1 MGQIV
6 VLYGP
11 SASGKTQIQQQLTS
25 PQLPKIIT
33 ATTREPRAGEVDG
46 VHYWFLDNQQF
57 LDKMEQNA
65 LVEWTNYN
73 GQYYGTLRSSIE
85 EVISGPHNANI
96 ILDLSGV
103 LALQKYYAQHITA
116 IYIGADLSS
125 LSRRLAE
132 RGSDLAEVAARLR
145 KAEEE
150 ELNSRYMEAAN
161 AVVWNNDDTD
171 FAETLSQVKKI
182 IAVRGM
188 STNMENVSSVDKLES
203 IKSFQS
209 TIRKSEKALA
219 QMTEKGANTTLLI
232 KRLKALHIGLTMLE
246 NIWNQR
252 PHHYTEEDL
261 AETHNVLTGL
271 FPSIESTYA
280 KSKAGSPQRTLLE
293 RRIKAFELAIQAI
306 DDLSNE

>member
-1 MGQIV
+1 MKKEKSQVGQIV

-73 GQYYGTLRSSIE
+73 GHYYGTLRSSIE
-85 EVISGPHNANI
+85 EVISGPYNANI

-132 RGSDLAEVAARLR
+132 RGSDLAEVAARLQ

-150 ELNSRYMEAAN
+150 ELNSRYMETAN
-161 AVVWNNDDTD
+161 AVVWNNDGTD
-171 FAETLSQVKKI
+171 FAETLSQVKKV
-182 IAVRGM
+182 IA
-188 STNMENVSSVDKLES
+188 E
-203 IKSFQS
+203 
-209 TIRKSEKALA
+209 
-219 QMTEKGANTTLLI
+219 
-232 KRLKALHIGLTMLE
+232 
-246 NIWNQR
+246 
-252 PHHYTEEDL
+252 
-261 AETHNVLTGL
+261 
-271 FPSIESTYA
+271 
-280 KSKAGSPQRTLLE
+280 
-293 RRIKAFELAIQAI
+293 FEG
-306 DDLSNE
+306 